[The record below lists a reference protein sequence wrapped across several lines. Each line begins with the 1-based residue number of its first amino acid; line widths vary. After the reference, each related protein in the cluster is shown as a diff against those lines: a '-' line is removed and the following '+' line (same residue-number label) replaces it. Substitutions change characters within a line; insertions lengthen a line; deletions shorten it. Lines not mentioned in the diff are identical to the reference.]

1 MLGVR
6 ASPVDSGSLV
16 RSSIPWLVQGP
27 SAGPCCRA
35 PSPGPAPLCRPARG
49 DGGPRQPPGWRRAA
63 PTASFPTVPCLP
75 RRPHPCCS
83 GEAEAWGGP
92 KAASSWVAA
101 GLSPAQTRLVGSSGR
116 GLGSAPT
123 LSQPP
128 SKWARLSQTRLSTLA
143 SGPRTEA
150 ARWEGA
156 SAEGVCFVPV
166 EVGVGG
172 SRLPHGVSAATRQAS
187 VSCEG
192 REPSNRSALC
202 IDLKFHRPFLDKAV
216 GVTRH

>member
-16 RSSIPWLVQGP
+16 RSSVPWLVQGP

-123 LSQPP
+123 LAQSP
-128 SKWARLSQTRLSTLA
+128 SKWRVSPRRSSAPSRPGRAPRLLAGKAR
-143 SGPRTEA
+143 PRK
-150 ARWEGA
+150 A
-156 SAEGVCFVPV
+156 SA
-166 EVGVGG
+166 
-172 SRLPHGVSAATRQAS
+172 
-187 VSCEG
+187 SC
-192 REPSNRSALC
+192 PWRSALGV
-202 IDLKFHRPFLDKAV
+202 RAFLTGSAPPRGRRQSRAKAESPAI
-216 GVTRH
+216 GRHFVLI

>member
-16 RSSIPWLVQGP
+16 RSSVPWLVQGP

-83 GEAEAWGGP
+83 GEAEAWGAPRPPARGWLQDSLQLRP
-92 KAASSWVAA
+92 AWWGARGGAWAALRPWLSRRAGGASLPDAAQHPRVRAAHRGCSLGRRIRGRRPLRARGGRRWGFAPSSRGQRRHAA
-101 GLSPAQTRLVGSSGR
+101 GVSLVRRPRAQ
-116 GLGSAPT
+116 
-123 LSQPP
+123 Q
-128 SKWARLSQTRLSTLA
+128 
-143 SGPRTEA
+143 
-150 ARWEGA
+150 
-156 SAEGVCFVPV
+156 
-166 EVGVGG
+166 
-172 SRLPHGVSAATRQAS
+172 
-187 VSCEG
+187 
-192 REPSNRSALC
+192 
-202 IDLKFHRPFLDKAV
+202 
-216 GVTRH
+216 

>member
-16 RSSIPWLVQGP
+16 RSCVPWLVQGP

-35 PSPGPAPLCRPARG
+35 PSPGPAPLCRRRRWPTAAARVEAGRAHGFVPDGALSSSPPAPVLQRG
-49 DGGPRQPPGWRRAA
+49 SGGLGGPQGRQLVGGCRTLSSSDPPG
-63 PTASFPTVPCLP
+63 
-75 RRPHPCCS
+75 
-83 GEAEAWGGP
+83 GELGAGP
-92 KAASSWVAA
+92 GQRSD
-101 GLSPAQTRLVGSSGR
+101 P
-116 GLGSAPT
+116 GSAAE
-123 LSQPP
+123 QV
-128 SKWARLSQTRLSTLA
+128 ARLSQTRLSTLA

-156 SAEGVCFVPV
+156 SAEGVRFVPV

-187 VSCEG
+187 VSCKG